1 MKNNI
6 VWIGRLSPSATD
18 KQLKELFSAHGL
30 VKSAEVM
37 KHKTTGLSRGFGL
50 VEMSSE
56 SEAEE
61 SASQLNGVTIDE
73 KVLTVIRPKRAGTWI
88 SSK

>member
-6 VWIGRLSPSATD
+6 VWIGRLSLSTTD
-18 KQLKELFSAHGL
+18 KQLRELFSVHGL
-30 VKSAEVM
+30 VKFVEVI
-37 KHKTTGLSRGFGL
+37 KDKTTGLSRGFGL
-50 VEMSSE
+50 VGMSSE

-73 KVLTVIRPKRAGTWI
+73 KVLTVIKPKRAGA
-88 SSK
+88 

>member
-6 VWIGRLSPSATD
+6 VWIGRLPLSATD

-30 VKSAEVM
+30 VQSVEVM
-37 KHKTTGLSRGFGL
+37 KDKTTGLSRGFG
-50 VEMSSE
+50 VVKMSSD

-61 SASQLNGVTIDE
+61 TTSHLDGVEIDE
-73 KVLTVIRPKRAGTWI
+73 KVLTVISPKRAGAL
-88 SSK
+88 S

>member
-6 VWIGRLSPSATD
+6 VWIGRLPLSATD

-30 VKSAEVM
+30 VKFVEVM
-37 KHKTTGLSRGFGL
+37 KDKTTGLSRGFGF

-61 SASQLNGVTIDE
+61 SASQLNGVRIEE
-73 KVLTVIRPKRAGTWI
+73 KVLTVISLKRAGAWI
-88 SSK
+88 

>member
-6 VWIGRLSPSATD
+6 VWIGRLPLSATD

-30 VKSAEVM
+30 VQSVEVM
-37 KHKTTGLSRGFGL
+37 KDKTTGLSRGFG
-50 VEMSSE
+50 VVKMSSE

-61 SASQLNGVTIDE
+61 TTSQLDGVAIDE
-73 KVLTVIRPKRAGTWI
+73 KVLTVIRPKRAGAL
-88 SSK
+88 S

>member
-18 KQLKELFSAHGL
+18 KQLRELFSTHGL
-30 VKSAEVM
+30 VKSVEVM
-37 KHKTTGLSRGFGL
+37 KDKATGLSRGFGL

-61 SASQLNGVTIDE
+61 SASQLNGVTIEE
-73 KVLTVIRPKRAGTWI
+73 KVLTVIRPKRAGALI
-88 SSK
+88 

>member
-1 MKNNI
+1 MKDNI
-6 VWIGRLSPSATD
+6 VWIGRLSLSVTD
-18 KQLKELFSAHGL
+18 KQLKELFSVHGF
-30 VKSAEVM
+30 VKFVEVI
-37 KHKTTGLSRGFGL
+37 KDKTTGLSRGFGF

-73 KVLTVIRPKRAGTWI
+73 KVLTVIRAKRAGALI
-88 SSK
+88 ESK

>member
-30 VKSAEVM
+30 VKSVEVM
-37 KHKTTGLSRGFGL
+37 KDKTTGLSRGFGL
-50 VEMSSE
+50 VEMSSK
-56 SEAEE
+56 SEADE
-61 SASQLNGVTIDE
+61 SCSQLNGVTIDE
-73 KVLTVIRPKRAGTWI
+73 KVLTVIRPKRAGALI
-88 SSK
+88 

>member
-1 MKNNI
+1 MKSNI
-6 VWIGRLSPSATD
+6 VWIGRLSLSATD

-37 KHKTTGLSRGFGL
+37 KDKTTGLSRGFGL

-61 SASQLNGVTIDE
+61 SASQLDGVTIDG
-73 KVLTVIRPKRAGTWI
+73 KVLTVIRPKRAGAL
-88 SSK
+88 S

>member
-18 KQLKELFSAHGL
+18 KQLEELFSAHGL
-30 VKSAEVM
+30 VKSVEVM
-37 KHKTTGLSRGFGL
+37 KDKTTGLSRGFGL
-50 VEMSSE
+50 VGMSSE

-61 SASQLNGVTIDE
+61 SASELNGVTIDE
-73 KVLTVIRPKRAGTWI
+73 KVLTVIKPKRAEAL
-88 SSK
+88 S

>member
-6 VWIGRLSPSATD
+6 VWIGRLSLSATD

-30 VKSAEVM
+30 VKFVEVI
-37 KHKTTGLSRGFGL
+37 KDKTTGLSRGFGL

-56 SEAEE
+56 SEADE
-61 SASQLNGVTIDE
+61 SCSQLNGVTIDE
-73 KVLTVIRPKRAGTWI
+73 KVLTVIRLKRAGAWI
-88 SSK
+88 

>member
-6 VWIGRLSPSATD
+6 VWIGRLSLSATD

-30 VKSAEVM
+30 VKFVEVI
-37 KHKTTGLSRGFGL
+37 KDKTTGLSRGFGL

-73 KVLTVIRPKRAGTWI
+73 KVLTVIRPKRAGAL
-88 SSK
+88 S

>member
-6 VWIGRLSPSATD
+6 VWIGRLSLSTTD
-18 KQLKELFSAHGL
+18 KQLRELFSVHGL
-30 VKSAEVM
+30 VKFVEVI
-37 KHKTTGLSRGFGL
+37 KDKTTGLSRGFGL
-50 VEMSSE
+50 VGMNSE

-73 KVLTVIRPKRAGTWI
+73 KVLTVIKPKRTGA
-88 SSK
+88 

>member
-6 VWIGRLSPSATD
+6 VWIGRLSLSATD

-30 VKSAEVM
+30 VKSAEIM
-37 KHKTTGLSRGFGL
+37 KDKTTGLSRGFGL

-73 KVLTVIRPKRAGTWI
+73 KVLTVIRPKRAGAL
-88 SSK
+88 S

>member
-6 VWIGRLSPSATD
+6 VWIGRLSLSVTD
-18 KQLKELFSAHGL
+18 KQLEELFSVHGL
-30 VKSAEVM
+30 VKSVEVI
-37 KHKTTGLSRGFGL
+37 KDPATGLSRGFGF

-56 SEAEE
+56 SQAEE

-73 KVLTVIRPKRAGTWI
+73 KVLTVIRPKRAGALV
-88 SSK
+88 

>member
-1 MKNNI
+1 MKSNI
-6 VWIGRLSPSATD
+6 VWIGRLSLSATD

-37 KHKTTGLSRGFGL
+37 KDKTTGLSRGFGL

-73 KVLTVIRPKRAGTWI
+73 KVLTVIRPKRAGAL
-88 SSK
+88 S